1 MYFQT
6 VYVLFHYLYVFR
18 LLFEGNWSHEIK
30 RVPSSILPQW
40 PEQELCGCIEQLNN
54 RTFS

>member
-40 PEQELCGCIEQLNN
+40 PEQELCGCI
-54 RTFS
+54 